1 MGCQIETRPE
11 IVDRILS
18 RRHNGTD
25 AGRGQLSWD
34 PRAKAN
40 NAARVGGTQYYE
52 ISAEVENYLES
63 IGYRLDKKFK
73 RSTVYRLLNTKKR
86 QERFGI
92 KLGNDGSLIFERPEE
107 EARAALIKVA
117 DDTLS
122 GELTLKDLLNLDGI
136 NGYLDRISDLRLPV
150 GQVQT
155 EPSRVKGN
163 TQKDS
168 VEQPRP
174 VRPRLRE
181 TLIPNYTSYSENFK
195 REGLGKIEGIWGELQ
210 FKLKLDTHPI
220 AIASL
225 LRALIETVTFF
236 GLNATEKKRLNTLSG
251 SVKLMADVLMEDGL
265 LDRKVGGDVQRF
277 ANDNNSHRCLE
288 ALQRAVH
295 SPALSLGKEDL
306 LAIWNVVEP
315 YLTAALNAKRETSAI

>member
-1 MGCQIETRPE
+1 
-11 IVDRILS
+11 
-18 RRHNGTD
+18 
-25 AGRGQLSWD
+25 
-34 PRAKAN
+34 
-40 NAARVGGTQYYE
+40 
-52 ISAEVENYLES
+52 LES